1 MEVMLADQ
9 TRAFLYAALLGA
21 GLGLL
26 YDLLRTIR
34 ILLGNGKWLT
44 AGLDL
49 FYCLAA
55 ALSFFTLTLL
65 YGQGQ
70 VRSYTVAGAVLGA
83 VLYFSGFSTWCWPYW
98 RRWPGFSTACWAEWV
113 KSGKKPCK
121 RQGKSKNGIDFLAAF
136 P

>member
-83 VLYFSGFSTWCWPYW
+83 VLYFSGFSHLVLAVLAPVA
-98 RRWPGFSTACWAEWV
+98 RFFHGLPGRM
-113 KSGKKPCK
+113 GKIGQKALQK
-121 RQGKSKNGIDFLAAF
+121 TRKK
-136 P
+136 

>member
-55 ALSFFTLTLL
+55 ALSFFT
-65 YGQGQ
+65 
-70 VRSYTVAGAVLGA
+70 VAGAVLGA
-83 VLYFSGFSTWCWPYW
+83 VLYFSGFSHLVLAVLAPVA
-98 RRWPGFSTACWAEWV
+98 RFFHGLPGRM
-113 KSGKKPCK
+113 GKIGQKTLQK
-121 RQGKSKNGIDFLAAF
+121 TRKK
-136 P
+136 